1 MWPAARA
8 LSSAPNLAESH
19 TADAFVKF
27 LLDWDLPV
35 AEQGFR
41 RALELDPSDAL
52 AHRTLGIVYLDRRQ
66 EARAFAAMA
75 CQLDPLNAA
84 HHALC
89 SQKAFFGREYE
100 QSLQYATQAIALDR
114 DFWVGHLQ
122 LAQAAEQ
129 LGQHAVALEA
139 LDQAGTFSGN
149 NSKVL
154 ALTGLHSCQMRKP
167 ARGGRDPGHTA
178 CTSSATLRAALCK
191 GADPNRS
198 AAAGSGHDYPGSALS
213 KSVMST

>member
-27 LLDWDLPV
+27 WLDWDLPV

-84 HHALC
+84 HHALR

-154 ALTGLHSCQMRKP
+154 ALKGYLLAKCGSLQEAEEILGILHAQLAQRFVPPYAEALIQIGLQQPDQAMLTLE
-167 ARGGRDPGHTA
+167 ARFRNP
-178 CTSSATLRAALCK
+178 
-191 GADPNRS
+191 
-198 AAAGSGHDYPGSALS
+198 
-213 KSVMST
+213 

>member
-27 LLDWDLPV
+27 WLDWDLPV

-84 HHALC
+84 HHALR

-154 ALTGLHSCQMRKP
+154 ALKGYLLAKCGSLQEAEEILGILHAQAAQRFVPPYAEALIQIGLQQPDQAMLTLE
-167 ARGGRDPGHTA
+167 ARFRNP
-178 CTSSATLRAALCK
+178 
-191 GADPNRS
+191 
-198 AAAGSGHDYPGSALS
+198 
-213 KSVMST
+213 